1 MNFASVRSTIG
12 GGIYDGFLVV
22 LSKFTMSPTV
32 RQKVR
37 LTIHKQQI
45 TYNIFLYIYFLR
57 LLFLWICKISTEKG
71 VTTTKV
77 ILIYDLKL
85 LTWYIPNKVTTCCEL
100 HTYTFKAMTSHII
113 HYHALHLE
121 KYKNLEN
128 YIHLNF
134 RNNTILQLPGK
145 RILNW

>member
-1 MNFASVRSTIG
+1 MTV
-12 GGIYDGFLVV
+12 FLVV

-45 TYNIFLYIYFLR
+45 TYNIFLYIYFLEIVI
-57 LLFLWICKISTEKG
+57 FVNMQKISTEKG

-85 LTWYIPNKVTTCCEL
+85 LTWYIPNKDTTCCEL

-121 KYKNLEN
+121 KYKNLEKHIN
-128 YIHLNF
+128 TFVYLKVYHKNLFFF
-134 RNNTILQLPGK
+134 RNKIIYFLFRK
-145 RILNW
+145 VE